1 MGRSGYTEDW
11 DCDNYWGFIRYR
23 GAVKAAFR
31 GKRGQSFLL
40 EMLAA
45 LDALPEKKLVARE
58 LETDDG
64 CVCALGAVGKRR
76 GGDLNKIDPDDI
88 ETVAGAFGIADAM
101 AKEIVYENDE
111 GGFHDETPERR
122 FERVRNWVMS
132 EIRDV
137 ELSKAITTG

>member
-11 DCDNYWGFIRYR
+11 GWDQWGMIRYR

-45 LDALPEKKLVARE
+45 LDALPEKKLVAHD

-64 CVCALGAVGKRR
+64 CVCALGAVGKSR
-76 GGDLNKIDPDDI
+76 GGELNKLDPDDI
-88 ETVAGAFGIADAM
+88 ETVAFKFGIADAM
-101 AKEIVYENDE
+101 AKEIVYVNDE
-111 GGFHDETPERR
+111 MGRHGETPENR
-122 FERVRNWVMS
+122 FDRIRSWVVK

-137 ELSKAITTG
+137 QLTP